1 MIANPP
7 PSPLHVSELG
17 KFEESDL
24 TPEMMTAK
32 DEHVSMSPRSWEL
45 TQGWWAVHWRPG
57 YGPVAK
63 AKAGS
68 APGEASVAARVLP
81 RAWQCSR
88 LAHSCL
94 HPPAATSLTANG
106 GHRARAAPCPG
117 ARKHQSTPRPSPR
130 SSRPAC
136 ALEHSVLRMFPHAV
150 GSLNSSRPVRCSDTL
165 CWFFLV
171 LGLTHMVK
179 LTNLLLPEFC
189 PAISTHQE
197 SICV

>member
-57 YGPVAK
+57 YGPVAQ

-68 APGEASVAARVLP
+68 APGEASVAALPGAAPIGCIFLHVLP
-81 RAWQCSR
+81 
-88 LAHSCL
+88 L
-94 HPPAATSLTANG
+94 
-106 GHRARAAPCPG
+106 
-117 ARKHQSTPRPSPR
+117 
-130 SSRPAC
+130 
-136 ALEHSVLRMFPHAV
+136 
-150 GSLNSSRPVRCSDTL
+150 
-165 CWFFLV
+165 
-171 LGLTHMVK
+171 
-179 LTNLLLPEFC
+179 
-189 PAISTHQE
+189 
-197 SICV
+197 